1 MERESMEFDVLIV
14 GGGPAGLAAAIKL
27 KQLAAAKGQELS
39 VCLIEKAAEIG
50 AHILSGAVMDPQALT
65 ELIPGRST
73 FIIAHR
79 IQSVME
85 ADMILVVDKGAIV
98 QSGTH
103 DELLA
108 QEGLYR
114 RIYDLQSQIED
125 ELQQDLATA
134 GERMAESGGQ

>member
-1 MERESMEFDVLIV
+1 
-14 GGGPAGLAAAIKL
+14 
-27 KQLAAAKGQELS
+27 
-39 VCLIEKAAEIG
+39 
-50 AHILSGAVMDPQALT
+50 
-65 ELIPGRST
+65 
-73 FIIAHR
+73 
-79 IQSVME
+79 
-85 ADMILVVDKGAIV
+85 MILVVDKGAIV

-134 GERMAESGGQ
+134 GERMAESVGQ